1 MANFWGLKRPAS
13 ACSAQAALPSP
24 TLHSLLCP
32 FGTHQ
37 NVILANKEWRCGL
50 ALAGAVVAALCLHL
64 FLAVRIVIGR
74 QIGHRLCC
82 IECECDLGAEIL
94 V

>member
-37 NVILANKEWRCGL
+37 NVILANKEWRCWL
-50 ALAGAVVAALCLHL
+50 ALAGAAGAVVAALCLHL
-64 FLAVRIVIGR
+64 FLAVRIVICR

-82 IECECDLGAEIL
+82 VERARDLRA
-94 V
+94 